1 MFLWLEIFFGVSL
14 DYFGFYGN
22 SFSALYMHYPFL
34 AQMTYLEIL
43 NLWSNLYKII
53 ILLELKEFS
62 VGKLQNGAITN
73 LLSILFG

>member
-1 MFLWLEIFFGVSL
+1 MFFGVSL

-22 SFSALYMHYPFL
+22 SFSALYMHSPFL

-43 NLWSNLYKII
+43 NLWSNLI

-62 VGKLQNGAITN
+62 VGKLQNGAISN
-73 LLSILFG
+73 LLSIRFG